1 MDYYR
6 AQLWYNEPGTPIHDL
21 SEKYGIQGEGFVWSH
36 ATMDSLEAME
46 HIERLFLTLDG
57 PTWLPQWSFD
67 FWILPY
73 FEGKGIKLPQLREQ
87 MRLAHKAL
95 ALEVADLSREEHDG
109 LQAGILAEMVRNA
122 RSWNPVGARG

>member
-1 MDYYR
+1 
-6 AQLWYNEPGTPIHDL
+6 
-21 SEKYGIQGEGFVWSH
+21 
-36 ATMDSLEAME
+36 MDSLEAME

-73 FEGKGIKLPQLREQ
+73 FQGLGISLPQLRDQ
-87 MRLAHKAL
+87 LRLAHKAL

-109 LQAGILAEMVRNA
+109 MQAQILGEMVRNA
-122 RSWNPVGARG
+122 RSWNLEGVRP